1 MDEKI
6 IKERRSIFYLLVII
20 IAFISSCNSN
30 KDPIQAS
37 DFKYLSQNEL
47 VQVLTQKKVLE
58 IEYNLNEIYDTLYF
72 FNLNKD
78 DNLKSVLWIN
88 PEEYHFDK
96 VNSLKI
102 NFGSDSVMLFG
113 QMIYSPGKGFTE
125 KKKVD
130 KILDIYL
137 TYFGKPDAVL
147 DRSIEEM
154 TLIDNVFLKLKEEN
168 KGKEKI
174 DLSNYVDIR
183 DVQNIYKYYVWELNE
198 YKIMICS
205 FSSFS
210 DSSLHSGFIKYEVN
224 DLAKILNSKREEIRK
239 NARLNDFINMELNLS
254 PFTESSKKNYTD
266 RMNIVGF
273 SVGHIL
279 PEESRSIKQFKFNLI
294 IENEYKDILLTINDL
309 ELTLDYPLK
318 SPSNGVFSTKRDQ
331 FYWTVD
337 YNRYV
342 AASNNFENLRILM
355 ERKIEQGRFNDIKLR
370 HELTAIIFED
380 GEVLKK
386 ENK

>member
-174 DLSNYVDIR
+174 DLSNSVDIR

-210 DSSLHSGFIKYEVN
+210 DSSLHLGFIKYEVN

-386 ENK
+386 ENN